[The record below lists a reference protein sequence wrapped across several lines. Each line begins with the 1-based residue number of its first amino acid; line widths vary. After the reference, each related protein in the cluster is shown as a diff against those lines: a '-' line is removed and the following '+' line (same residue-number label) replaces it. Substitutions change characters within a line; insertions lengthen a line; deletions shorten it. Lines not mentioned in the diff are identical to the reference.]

1 MKILLIRPHDIG
13 NINTRLPESLNKR
26 QGVLPPL
33 GISYIASVLERA
45 GHVVKVLDAIAL
57 NLTTE
62 ELRESI
68 REFMPD
74 VTAVTTMTPTLFGAL
89 ESARIAKENG
99 SITVIGGPQIS
110 VYPKETLSYSFLDYG
125 VNGEGENVML
135 ELVKRLEEGS
145 TPNDIQGL
153 VYRQKDTVC
162 VNGSAIID
170 DVDSIPFPAYHLLPM
185 DKYNSIIGLYPVSTM
200 ISSRGCPYKCHFCFK
215 QPSDKKIRFRLPR
228 NVVDEME
235 YLVKKY
241 KVREIMFYDDVM
253 TAKRSH
259 VVGICEEM
267 LSRGLNVKWEA
278 PARVEHV
285 DESLLAL
292 MHKAGCIRLR
302 YGVESGSEEMLNLMN
317 KNITLKQV
325 KEAFKLTKKAGIETF
340 AYFMVGYA
348 HETPVT
354 MQKTI
359 DFALE
364 LSPDLVMFTVVTP
377 LPETPLY
384 DLARRE
390 GLIVKDYWQEFTL
403 GKIRNQRIPYFVPDA
418 EQWAGKGYRAFYFR
432 PRYVLRQLSK
442 IHSWDALKKAWQAF
456 QGLVMFNMMSK
467 KEM

>member
-1 MKILLIRPHDIG
+1 LKILLIRPHDIG